1 MIKEL
6 KLILIARRLKRLK
19 VTTECNAELRKQK
32 VVSNSQVMKV
42 LDYIEKTAEKMPKI
56 EVNGKKID
64 TRRRM
69 KELYYKHGLKGVNLY
84 VDYIR
89 IRTAVELKKQNKA

>member
-6 KLILIARRLKRLK
+6 KLILIARRLRRLK
-19 VTTECNAELRKQK
+19 VTAESNAQLREQK
-32 VVSNSQVMKV
+32 VVSDGQVMKV

-56 EVNGKKID
+56 KVNDKPID
-64 TRRRM
+64 TERRM
-69 KELYYKHGLKGVNLY
+69 KELYYKHGLKGLNLY

-89 IRTAVELKKQNKA
+89 LRTAIELKKQKKA